1 MNRDSQCR
9 VSIEQLKN
17 SMVIFQFILACQR
30 TFTKRAENTMM
41 ATTRLKILII
51 LAGIFFLV
59 HSSNLLACHESNFNG
74 EELLVSTSFFGSH
87 TVDNKMGKAVSVREN
102 IEILTGNINQATT
115 ITSNY
120 TIDTSQQLQTA
131 TGVLPISRSSS
142 TTVSSKSQKRVP
154 KGLDNI

>member
-1 MNRDSQCR
+1 MNRDSQCQ

-17 SMVIFQFILACQR
+17 SMAIFQFILASQR

-59 HSSNLLACHESNFNG
+59 HSSNLLACHESNFDG

-87 TVDNKMGKAVSVREN
+87 IGDNKMGKAVSVREN
-102 IEILTGNINQATT
+102 IKILTGNITQATT

-120 TIDTSQQLQTA
+120 TIDTSRQLQTA
-131 TGVLPISRSSS
+131 TGVLPIFRSSLMIVTS
-142 TTVSSKSQKRVP
+142 R
-154 KGLDNI
+154 

>member
-1 MNRDSQCR
+1 MKNICLNRDYQCR

-17 SMVIFQFILACQR
+17 SMVIFQFILASQH

-41 ATTRLKILII
+41 ATTRLKILIR
-51 LAGIFFLV
+51 LAGIFFSV
-59 HSSNLLACHESNFNG
+59 HSSNLLACHESNFDG

-87 TVDNKMGKAVSVREN
+87 TRDNKMGKAVSVREN
-102 IEILTGNINQATT
+102 IKILTGNITQATT

-120 TIDTSQQLQTA
+120 TIDTSRQLQTA

-142 TTVSSKSQKRVP
+142 MIVTSR
-154 KGLDNI
+154 